1 MTSEQHGAPL
11 SLDSFLEELTDE
23 SKTQS
28 YAGLA
33 QLSGLA
39 GDEAAKLDEAW
50 GALGVERKRG
60 LLERLVEL
68 AEDNAEL
75 DFRPCVSGRRWKT
88 RTRSVRQRA
97 VQGLW
102 ESDDRTLIAP
112 LAGMLANDPAVEVRT
127 AAAMSLGRFAALV
140 QEGKLIAT
148 GRAAGAGVADA
159 GVRRRRRGH
168 GGAAQGDR
176 GRRLVSTRPVGDR
189 GQSATPTPA
198 GTAGS
203 MQSAVYAMGQSS
215 NADWLRTVLEETGS
229 GHSGIRYE
237 ATVAAGKL
245 GDEEVA
251 PRIALLLLDD
261 DQQVRIAAVR
271 ALGEVGGQTARR
283 ALKHCLEMEDE
294 LLVGRGGR
302 SAGGPGG
309 RGRPVGLQV

>member
-1 MTSEQHGAPL
+1 MSF
-11 SLDSFLEELTDE
+11 DSFLKELADE
-23 SKTQS
+23 SKALS

-50 GALGVERKRG
+50 GALSVERKRG

-75 DFRPCVSGRRWKT
+75 DFSHVF
-88 RTRSVRQRA
+88 RSSLQDSEAVVRQGA

-102 ESDDRTLIAP
+102 EDDDRTLIAP
-112 LAGMLANDPAVEVRT
+112 LAGMLANDPSVDVRT
-127 AAAMSLGRFAALV
+127 VAAMSLGRFAALV
-140 QEGKLIAT
+140 QEGKLIARDAQRVLESLM
-148 GRAAGAGVADA
+148 RAIDDADEDTE
-159 GVRRRRRGH
+159 VRRRAIEGVASFDAPSASRAVRDAYASGN
-168 GGAAQGDR
+168 
-176 GRRLVSTRPVGDR
+176 GRL
-189 GQSATPTPA
+189 
-198 GTAGS
+198 

-215 NADWLRTVLEETGS
+215 NADWLPTVLEETGS

-294 LLVGRGGR
+294 LLVDAAEEVLEDLEVEDDPLGYRFDI
-302 SAGGPGG
+302 
-309 RGRPVGLQV
+309 